1 MPRTKKSTKTENT
14 VTTAEFKDTLITCK
28 SYTQDQVRN
37 AIAEL
42 QKREELTEDTAR
54 RLSSLL
60 ETVVSDSF
68 SKVIASTGF

>member
-1 MPRTKKSTKTENT
+1 MPRAKKNAKTENT
-14 VTTAEFKDTLITCK
+14 VTATEFKDTLMTCR

-37 AIAEL
+37 AIAEM

-60 ETVVSDSF
+60 EIVVSDSF
-68 SKVIASTGF
+68 SKVMATTGF